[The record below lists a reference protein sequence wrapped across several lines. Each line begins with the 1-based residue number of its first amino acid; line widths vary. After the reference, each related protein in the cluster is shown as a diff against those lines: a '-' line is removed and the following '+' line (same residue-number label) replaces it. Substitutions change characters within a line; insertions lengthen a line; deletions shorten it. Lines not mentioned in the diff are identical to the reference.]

1 MSIYKAPDGSEYD
14 IPVDPVRRQ
23 EFAEAIKAI
32 YPGEDIDQTT
42 ILGQAEETLKGIPRG
57 AISLAVDI
65 PLGAASL
72 FDIGNDSDFV
82 QGLRQYKDFLNTESS
97 LAADPA
103 YRDKWLTKLGEG
115 LGSFL
120 PFLGAGKIGQ
130 VMKARGVGQQA
141 VLRDPRTWIKDP
153 MYAVPG
159 SLMYPTGVSEAADRV
174 SAARELGE
182 EVGGVAETFAELAG
196 GIVGLSEMLPIF
208 GLFQRVPKHALQ
220 VRGVGDRIRSA
231 LISGG
236 QEGLQETGASLAQDL
251 IAAGLYSDELPIG
264 ESIFDEFTI
273 GGAVGAIADLAL
285 TAMSGRN
292 RGSAY
297 IREREQKARNNR
309 ISLMEEEKFER
320 AQAQEGVEEITDTPV
335 VVTPDIELPD
345 KPGPSPQLEVIEN
358 PDATFS
364 VIDVRNIE
372 APVIESFKN
381 KTEAIVAKNKQE
393 TNYERRKLTANINNA
408 AYALGMPGSSAAMIT
423 GQTIEDPNVA
433 YVNLQ
438 TIVNF
443 DSSLTDKQKKL
454 FHKQKIAEGSVG
466 PRSYQEML
474 DNKANSLKA
483 IGDYMK
489 SKGFDLKAAYSMPE
503 AKQILSP
510 PNYKKL
516 LKQISTE
523 VFTQSEEAG
532 EPSIRSDKNE
542 VNVNLKYIRDIAASK
557 NIDLDFKDPAVRY
570 AVQQWTGFQGEW
582 KNSPRHVK
590 ELFLARLHSLPKFNT
605 RTKFPDFRPRKY
617 TALDVAN
624 FVASA
629 GSQNA
634 TFTVKDLLN
643 DENGITAND
652 KTATEQFIS
661 DLVTS
666 GRAEKVKGTNKYQI
680 RKNHEFDIARRA
692 EGFNETPEEFG
703 ERLRREGKLPEE
715 SIEKL
720 VEDERQNQRK
730 VLPPVEIDKKVINF
744 NEAVEEGRTNKFARE
759 LKKQLA
765 RVGLETGVIVS
776 NDILSTSNLAQIDGQ
791 IVFDPRATRARKE
804 LGARAGQYDRHTDI
818 IFLSLNAVNPD
829 GNATEDQIHD
839 RLSQVLDREMI
850 HAFREKDL
858 IKDKEYEYL
867 RKSVK
872 RRKVSEGFD
881 ARYKGRTFYQRAVS
895 ENQNNPELDEK
906 SSQFIEEYYVEEAI
920 AEMYRARNFKPD
932 IPPKAKGILDRIVKF
947 FRAAGRAM
955 RISGFKRTSEIF
967 SNIEQGLVGG
977 RERGVTRTPREL
989 ERLSPELID
998 VPIAQEFEE
1007 GKVEP
1012 TEPVTPPITAPQ
1024 PIIPFGDIEADTD
1037 PITGI
1042 VTKPGGYS
1050 FPEELVSEVYDEAKL
1065 SSSQREQTRNA
1076 IISGLVSAGVI
1087 RQYKKSNQYEAIN
1100 PDRASIDMVK
1110 WLKDNAPNEDY
1121 RILANKALESLNKL
1135 SRIGYTFPMELSSKW
1150 ATHKG
1155 EVVFT
1160 RSTGS
1165 FSMSINNSP
1174 SSVKEILEGEDNYN
1188 PVIRGKNGVNF
1199 ETLLHEALH
1208 SSTLAQIFSVRDGLS
1223 KNPKAVKALKQL
1235 TLVQDKVNDYI
1246 SIKSKEWRDL
1256 IYNGKIEELDNIRAK
1271 ESLTMQIYIEVLKT
1285 KSNSTI
1291 KAFEDHYFKYMVNG
1305 IQEGSERK
1313 DVSEFITFGFTNRQF
1328 QDFLE
1333 HIPYSPKGK
1342 QSIWNKF
1349 VETMRNL
1356 IGLPAR
1362 MNTALSSFLRSA
1374 SDVVDLGDIGLYPDA
1389 PTLDT
1394 GPLATKEVIYKGD
1407 IENRINEID
1416 VELMPLESTMKKE
1429 GEEMGK
1435 RNYDILRK
1443 KIDNLVTQ
1451 RFFLEQQLSKQTSRE
1466 SRASRAPNEW
1476 ITGELK
1482 NRISGIDVRINDLN
1496 SAFIESPL
1504 YQQVLQ
1510 AGEQARQRYGG
1521 LNKFHAD
1528 RGADYAMNREMDTE
1542 MYRRGRA
1549 ILQKKTDDLMIQKDF
1564 LQQELSKQDDLLLR
1578 EEILLGDDAYSGH
1591 MEGVT
1596 ELGYGTPSSSG
1607 VYIEPGSSNE
1617 WTGEELL
1624 TLAMAHE
1631 NAQIAWMAYEDG
1643 SDKYDIN
1650 SMFEYSDQTLTPPG
1664 EEMSQAARQTVEG
1677 AYVEGVAQ
1685 DIISQRRDDIY
1696 TSDEYIEAGGDPD
1709 VVEAVKGVEPS
1720 QTSRASRAAPI
1731 FSKGT
1736 RFADNRNTTRN
1747 IQLREAT
1754 EKAIEVVKQ
1763 TPRGEVPYYNANAS
1777 DVALEAAVNF
1787 NEDQTAPPPPPDI
1800 PNYSRGAIP
1809 SELEESILRTGYA
1822 PSKNTSLGA
1831 TLLKVINH
1839 PIESVRAM
1847 FKNFRQNY
1855 IDSLD
1860 KHEKKILAGKT
1871 TDWYLGIDEKT
1882 GKRRINKVTKA
1893 PWTEA
1898 EAQAASEEVRLAN
1911 NKASTGSI
1919 HMMRIA
1925 DKARGIFRELL
1936 MRGYVTDKINGKPS
1950 LPKSF
1955 NLEIKTRYNPFI
1967 DGNTGTGG
1975 LMQIFAPLYADPT
1988 VDLEAVFALYAKVK
2002 RIKTMQDNGK
2012 VIDSPVTPKDI
2023 EQLELIERKYP
2034 SVVEAYTN
2042 YQDWN
2047 NKLIEFAESKGLLSK
2062 EQSAMWR
2069 EHSSYYPF
2077 YRDMVGEEGLAAPTI
2092 GGGALPSNPLNIK
2105 MEGSEREIRVNP
2117 VEAIARNSL
2126 SILTAAMKN
2135 DGVGKLLRDLQSMA
2149 EARPLGEKESKRGLN
2164 TIFVFENGNK
2174 KYYEVEDV
2182 ELFYGIN
2189 SIGGVNTESITKFL
2203 AIPSR
2208 ILRDTVT
2215 RDPGFIIV
2223 NLFRDT
2229 LSATVTSGVP
2239 ISIGGEG
2246 FTPIIDTMKN
2256 MFADMSELERFGI
2269 IGGYDFQND
2278 EGSVKQLMDRAR
2290 RQQGLSID
2298 NGMNPED
2305 AFYKLWD
2312 GLGSLTT
2319 KSDGATRLA
2328 AFEAVYNDMK
2338 NRGFNEA
2345 DAQSEA
2351 AYQGLEI
2358 INFGRRGLS
2367 PLFRIVTASMP
2378 FTNARIQGLDVLYR
2392 SATGKYSA
2400 IDKLEQ
2406 GETLKDLQSK
2416 IIRKFG
2422 LRASMIVASTLL
2434 YYLMVSDTDEYKAV
2448 KREVRDDNWIFPNP
2462 FVPGL
2467 PIKIPIPFEVGMLF
2481 KAIPERL
2488 IDYGMGAITGEGGV
2502 EKATGKSIWRQVGT
2516 SAKVPFI
2523 SGDIGVQALKPFFEA
2538 YINRN
2543 SFTNT
2548 EIVPYY
2554 KLKEQ
2559 PAYQARQST
2568 NEVARLLGE
2577 ALNISPMKIE
2587 HVLTGYTGTLGSYV
2601 LDIIDVF
2608 ARSISGTPIMPPN
2621 INDIP
2626 VIKRLFIDLD
2636 RSGGLQQQFYEL
2648 RFEVNRAVATL
2659 NDLKKQKRL
2668 DELYAFRE
2676 HNKGTFKVK
2685 SQVRAIERYMDNWR
2699 RKRDNLLRRTDIS
2712 AIAKSDMIRDMELSR
2727 DKRLAIVPALRQKAD
2742 VPALSLFN

>member
-82 QGLRQYKDFLNTESS
+82 QGLKQYKDFLNTESS

-103 YRDKWLTKLGEG
+103 YRDKWMTKLGEG
-115 LGSFL
+115 LGSFA

-130 VMKARGVGQQA
+130 IMKLRGIGKGTSMLTDPMFTIPAALAVPSGIAQQA
-141 VLRDPRTWIKDP
+141 
-153 MYAVPG
+153 
-159 SLMYPTGVSEAADRV
+159 DRID
-174 SAARELGE
+174 AARQMGE
-182 EVGGVAETFAELAG
+182 DVGGIAETFAELG
-196 GIVGLSEMLPIF
+196 GGLVGLTEILPIF
-208 GLFQRVPKHALQ
+208 HLLQRVPKHALQ

-335 VVTPDIELPD
+335 VVTPDIPLPD

-408 AYALGMPGSSAAMIT
+408 VYALGMPGSSAAMIT
-423 GQTIEDPNVA
+423 GQTIQDPNVA

-474 DNKANSLKA
+474 ANKANSLKA

-489 SKGFDLKAAYSMPE
+489 SKGFDLKATYSMPE

-516 LKQISTE
+516 LEQISTE
-523 VFTQSEEAG
+523 VFTQSESEEAG

-570 AVQQWTGFQGEW
+570 AVQQWTGFQGKW

-605 RTKFPDFRPRKY
+605 RTKFPDFRPRIY

-634 TFTVKDLLN
+634 TFTVKDLLS
-643 DENGITAND
+643 DKNGITANN

-661 DLVTS
+661 DLVVS

-703 ERLRREGKLPEE
+703 ERLRREGKLTEE

-744 NEAVEEGRTNKFARE
+744 NEAVEEGRTNRFARK
-759 LKKQLA
+759 LKEELA

-776 NDILSTSNLAQIDGQ
+776 NDILSTSNLVQTPDGQ

-829 GNATEDQIHD
+829 GTATEDQIHD

-872 RRKVSEGFD
+872 RRKVPESFD
-881 ARYKGRTFYQRAVS
+881 KEFKGKTFYQRAVVQ
-895 ENQNNPELDEK
+895 NQNNQELDGQ
-906 SSQFIEEYYVEEAI
+906 SSQRIEEYYVEEAI

-967 SNIEQGLVGG
+967 SDIEQGLVGG
-977 RERGVTRTPREL
+977 RERGVIRTPREL
-989 ERLSPELID
+989 ERLPPELID

-1012 TEPVTPPITAPQ
+1012 TEPVTPPVTEAPR

-1050 FPEELVSEVYDEAKL
+1050 FPDSSVSEVYDETKL
-1065 SSSQREQTRNA
+1065 SSSQREQTRNE

-1087 RQYKKSNQYEAIN
+1087 RQVKKSNQYEAIN

-1135 SRIGYTFPMELSSKW
+1135 SRIGYIFPIELSSK
-1150 ATHKG
+1150 ARSEGTRGSVIYDIYFKKNLHQ
-1155 EVVFT
+1155 FT
-1160 RSTGS
+1160 
-1165 FSMSINNSP
+1165 MIINNSP
-1174 SSVKEILEGEDNYN
+1174 SSVKDILEGK
-1188 PVIRGKNGVNF
+1188 VRGNNGVNF

-1208 SSTLAQIFSVRDGLS
+1208 SSTLAQIYSVRDGRS

-1256 IYNGKIEELDNIRAK
+1256 IYNGKIEELENIRAK
-1271 ESLTMQIYIEVLKT
+1271 ESLTMQLYIEVLKT
-1285 KSNSTI
+1285 KSNSMI
-1291 KAFEDHYFKYMVNG
+1291 KDFEDHYFKYIVNG
-1305 IQEGSERK
+1305 IQEGSK
-1313 DVSEFITFGFTNRQF
+1313 KNVTEFITHGFTNRQF

-1374 SDVVDLGDIGLYPDA
+1374 SDVVDLGDIGLAPADA

-1394 GPLATKEVIYKGD
+1394 GPLATATEVIYKGD

-1416 VELMPLESTMKKE
+1416 VELMPLQSTMNKEKDTMKK
-1429 GEEMGK
+1429 
-1435 RNYDILRK
+1435 RSYDILRK
-1443 KIDNLVTQ
+1443 KIDDLMTQ

-1466 SRASRAPNEW
+1466 SRE
-1476 ITGELK
+1476 
-1482 NRISGIDVRINDLN
+1482 
-1496 SAFIESPL
+1496 
-1504 YQQVLQ
+1504 
-1510 AGEQARQRYGG
+1510 
-1521 LNKFHAD
+1521 
-1528 RGADYAMNREMDTE
+1528 
-1542 MYRRGRA
+1542 
-1549 ILQKKTDDLMIQKDF
+1549 
-1564 LQQELSKQDDLLLR
+1564 
-1578 EEILLGDDAYSGH
+1578 
-1591 MEGVT
+1591 
-1596 ELGYGTPSSSG
+1596 
-1607 VYIEPGSSNE
+1607 
-1617 WTGEELL
+1617 
-1624 TLAMAHE
+1624 
-1631 NAQIAWMAYEDG
+1631 
-1643 SDKYDIN
+1643 
-1650 SMFEYSDQTLTPPG
+1650 
-1664 EEMSQAARQTVEG
+1664 
-1677 AYVEGVAQ
+1677 
-1685 DIISQRRDDIY
+1685 
-1696 TSDEYIEAGGDPD
+1696 
-1709 VVEAVKGVEPS
+1709 
-1720 QTSRASRAAPI
+1720 SRAAPI

-1754 EKAIEVVKQ
+1754 EKAVEVVKQ

-1787 NEDQTAPPPPPDI
+1787 NEDQTAPLPPPDI

-1831 TLLKVINH
+1831 TLLNVINH

-1847 FKNFRQNY
+1847 FKNFRQN
-1855 IDSLD
+1855 IVDKLD
-1860 KHEKKILAGKT
+1860 KVDKKILQGSLENE
-1871 TDWYLGIDEKT
+1871 DV
-1882 GKRRINKVTKA
+1882 RI
-1893 PWTEA
+1893 
-1898 EAQAASEEVRLAN
+1898 AN
-1911 NKASTGSI
+1911 SKASTGT
-1919 HMMRIA
+1919 MAAMRIA

-1950 LPKSF
+1950 LPKTF

-1967 DGNTGTGG
+1967 DGATGTGG

-2135 DGVGKLLRDLQSMA
+2135 DGTSKLLRDLSSMGEA
-2149 EARPLGEKESKRGLN
+2149 EYLDSPAKIKAEKNK
-2164 TIFVFENGNK
+2164 IFVFEDGQK
-2174 KYYEVEDV
+2174 KYYRVDDT
-2182 ELFYGIN
+2182 ELFHGIQA
-2189 SIGGVNTESITKFL
+2189 IGGVKTDGITKFL
-2203 AIPSR
+2203 AFPSK

-2223 NLFRDT
+2223 NLLRDT

-2246 FTPIIDTMKN
+2246 FTPIIDTVKN

-2269 IGGYDFQND
+2269 VGGYDFQND
-2278 EGSVKQLMDRAR
+2278 EGSVKKLMDRAR

-2305 AFYKLWD
+2305 AFYKVWD
-2312 GLGSLTT
+2312 ALGSLTT

-2328 AFEAVYNDMK
+2328 VYEAVYNDMK

-2351 AYQGLEI
+2351 AYQALEI

-2367 PLFRIVTASMP
+2367 PIFRIITSAIP
-2378 FTNARIQGLDVLYR
+2378 FMNARIQGLDVLYR

-2406 GETLKDLQSK
+2406 GETIKDLQNK

-2422 LRASMIVASTLL
+2422 LRASMMITATLL
-2434 YYLMVSDTDEYKAV
+2434 YYLMISDTDEYKAV
-2448 KREVRDDNWIFPNP
+2448 KREVRDDNWIIPNGTDIP
-2462 FVPGL
+2462 F
-2467 PIKIPIPFEVGMLF
+2467 KIPIPFEVGMLF

-2488 IDYGMGAITGEGGV
+2488 IDMGMGAITGEGGV
-2502 EKATGKSIWRQVGT
+2502 EKAPGKSIWRQFGT
-2516 SAKVPFI
+2516 AAQIPFI
-2523 SGDIGVQALKPFFEA
+2523 SGDIGIQALKPLFEA
-2538 YINRN
+2538 VTNRN

-2554 KLKEQ
+2554 KLKEE
-2559 PAYQARQST
+2559 PWLQARQST

-2587 HVLTGYTGTLGSYV
+2587 HVLTGYTGTLGGYV
-2601 LDIIDVF
+2601 LDIMDVF
-2608 ARSISGTPIMPPN
+2608 ARSITGTPIMPPN

-2659 NDLKKQKRL
+2659 NDLKKQKRF